1 MKVVALVQSRM
12 GSKRLPGKAMSL
24 IAGRPMIQHVLD
36 RASSIVGID
45 EVYLVTSVNAQDT
58 PIAHAWNGRVYR
70 GSEWDVLGRM
80 DEAAR
85 WTEADVIV
93 RLTGDCPLLASDISS
108 LVLQTFLESSSSYVS
123 NVGRQARW
131 PDGFDT
137 EVMSVEVLHAAAAH
151 AMSRHDRE
159 HVTAWVRSN
168 HEIEEVQ
175 SDHDY
180 GHLKL
185 SVDRPEDLARA
196 REVYGY
202 IPVDDD
208 HSAAS
213 VLSAARKCGLLHD

>member
-1 MKVVALVQSRM
+1 LSRVVALVQSRM

-45 EVYLVTSVNAQDT
+45 EVCLVTSVNVQDT

-85 WTEADVIV
+85 WAEADVIV
-93 RLTGDCPLLASDISS
+93 RLTGDCPLLASDVSS
-108 LVLQTFLESSSSYVS
+108 LVLQTFL
-123 NVGRQARW
+123 
-131 PDGFDT
+131 

-175 SDHDY
+175 SEHDY

-196 REVYGY
+196 RKVYGY
-202 IPVDDD
+202 MPADDY
-208 HSAAS
+208 SAAS